1 MFEPRLDESEV
12 GDVTML
18 VLDFVGTS
26 LWQYSCIKKA
36 ARQPMTGPL
45 AALLQWASQ
54 PSVGNSCNVF
64 KDTFPA
70 DTDILG
76 VLPEQLRA
84 LDGEQLQTIRGIS
97 ASDAP
102 IQFIHALAGTGK
114 TSVLKCL
121 LHGWNRIRGPDT
133 FVVVALRTKELREE
147 MWRDLLE
154 IMPEDNL
161 MTVGQPP
168 APPAGSIEPPVH
180 DEPTQRF
187 TKMVLSNLAMEMET
201 LNLAKQALVAA
212 LENLSRCVERLHAPN
227 WWVCFPAQN
236 ILRLVLK

>member
-1 MFEPRLDESEV
+1 
-12 GDVTML
+12 ML
-18 VLDFVGTS
+18 KS
-26 LWQYSCIKKA
+26 
-36 ARQPMTGPL
+36 
-45 AALLQWASQ
+45 
-54 PSVGNSCNVF
+54 
-64 KDTFPA
+64 
-70 DTDILG
+70 
-76 VLPEQLRA
+76 
-84 LDGEQLQTIRGIS
+84 
-97 ASDAP
+97 
-102 IQFIHALAGTGK
+102 
-114 TSVLKCL
+114 L

-133 FVVVALRTKELREE
+133 FVVVALRTRELREE

-212 LENLSRCVERLHAPN
+212 LENLSRCVERLHAPSG
-227 WWVCFPAQN
+227 WVCFPVQN